1 MSSLY
6 FFATRDDL
14 LSLFAEVE
22 RKLDIVTYPA
32 FVLPADQARDAF
44 RKYEALS
51 GVPGLSAVNGK
62 TREDGVSLIV
72 AFRDTPIA
80 PAPWPY
86 REEPHVYASATRHED
101 AVSLIPGGVTPDA
114 KHIIR
119 GTVEN
124 HLASKRSEQLMRAIR
139 KETKRIFRGPVR
151 RMWVGPRA
159 YDLMLGG
166 VILNDSLFANSEMA
180 IKAAEFQN

>member
-22 RKLDIVTYPA
+22 AKLDIVTYPS
-32 FVLPADQARDAF
+32 FVLPANEAKGAF
-44 RKYEALS
+44 RQHETLS
-51 GVPGLSAVNGK
+51 GVPGLSTVNGR

-86 REEPHVYASATRHED
+86 REEPHVYTSATRHED
-101 AVSLIPGGVTPDA
+101 AVSLIPGGLTPDG

-124 HLASKRSEQLMRAIR
+124 PLASKRSGQIMRAIQ
-139 KETKRIFRGPVR
+139 KEMKRIFRGPVR
-151 RMWVGPRA
+151 RMWVGPEA
-159 YDLMLGG
+159 YELMLGG
-166 VILNDSLFANSEMA
+166 IILNDSLAANPAMA
-180 IKAAEFQN
+180 IKTAEFQT

>member
-22 RKLDIVTYPA
+22 RRLDIVSYPA
-32 FVLPADQARDAF
+32 FVLPADQAKGAF
-44 RKYEALS
+44 RQYEAIS
-51 GVPGLSAVNGK
+51 DVPGLSTVNGK

-72 AFRDTPIA
+72 AFRDTPIS

-86 REEPHVYASATRHED
+86 REEPHVYTSATRHED
-101 AVSLIPGGVTPDA
+101 AVSLIPGGVTPNGT
-114 KHIIR
+114 HIIR

-124 HLASKRSEQLMRAIR
+124 PLVSKRSGQIMRAIR
-139 KETKRIFRGPVR
+139 KETKRIFRGPIR
-151 RMWVGPRA
+151 RMWVGPGA
-159 YDLMLGG
+159 YDLMLSGL
-166 VILNDSLFANSEMA
+166 ILNDSLFANPEMA
-180 IKAAEFQN
+180 ITAAESQN

>member
-1 MSSLY
+1 MSALY

-14 LSLFAEVE
+14 LSMFAEVE
-22 RKLDIVTYPA
+22 RKLDIVSYPA

-44 RKYEALS
+44 RQYEAISDVPELS
-51 GVPGLSAVNGK
+51 TVNGK

-72 AFRDTPIA
+72 AFRDTPIS

-86 REEPHVYASATRHED
+86 RDEPHVYASATRHED
-101 AVSLIPGGVTPDA
+101 AVSLVPGGVTPDGT
-114 KHIIR
+114 HIIR

-124 HLASKRSEQLMRAIR
+124 PLASKRSGQIMHAIQ

-151 RMWVGPRA
+151 RMWVGPEA
-159 YDLMLGG
+159 YHLMLSGT
-166 VILNDSLFANSEMA
+166 VLNDSLFANPAMA
-180 IKAAEFQN
+180 INAAAFQS